1 MKSLLK
7 RIVVIIVLAGAGYYL
22 WSNRD
27 HIGSLVNPNVSIQG
41 KWHRVSQNFKEPEVY
56 TFADGFIGK
65 GTQEW
70 ATYKLIRGSKIEV
83 SVRNQA
89 SVYELEFPDDENM
102 IWTLRN
108 NGRTKT
114 QIQWRR

>member
-7 RIVVIIVLAGAGYYL
+7 RLVVILALAGAGYYL

-27 HIGSLVNPNVSIQG
+27 HIGSLINPNVGIQG
-41 KWHRVSQNFKEPEVY
+41 DWYRVSMNFKEPEVY
-56 TFADGFIGK
+56 TFTEKFIAK
-65 GTQEW
+65 GPHEW
-70 ATYKLIRGSKIEV
+70 ASYRLVRGSKIEV
-83 SVRNQA
+83 TLRNEV

-102 IWTLRN
+102 IWTLRD

-114 QIQWRR
+114 QIRWRR